1 MGGRTADAGCRN
13 AVDTSLCHGLG
24 HVEGFRPATLHQA
37 YLALRA
43 WGLPVSEHTT
53 LATDLAGVRERID
66 YWGEHR
72 HEVDHEIDGV
82 VVKVDEVALQR
93 RLGSTSRAPRWAIA
107 YKYPP
112 EEAQTKLLDIRVNVG
127 RTGRI
132 TPFAFMTPVKVA
144 GSTVGQATLHNASE
158 IKRKGVLIGDTVVIR
173 KAGDVIP
180 EVLGPVV
187 ELRDGSEREF
197 IMPTTCPECGSP
209 LAPEKEGDADI
220 RCPNARGCPGQLRER
235 VFHVASRNGLDIEVL
250 GYEAGVALLQAKVI
264 ADEGELFA
272 LTERDLLRTDLFRTK
287 AGELSANGKRLLVNL
302 DKAKAAPLWRV
313 LLSLLAEASSSR
325 AGLGYEVI
333 VSRLDDEANIAP
345 WLRAA
350 HRYGAKVKWAEVD
363 IETGEL
369 PTWQWESLISKS
381 TRLVA
386 VNSAS
391 GTLGGVTDLRAMT
404 KLVHDVGALVVVD
417 HSAAAPY
424 RLLDI
429 RETDADVVTVN
440 AHAWGGPPIG
450 AMVFRDPS
458 VMNSFGSV
466 STNPYATGPARL
478 EIGVHQFG
486 LLAGVV
492 ASIEYL
498 AALDESAR
506 GSRRER
512 LAVSMQSADAYLN
525 RVFDYLMVS
534 LRSLPLVMLIGR
546 PEAQIPVVSFA
557 VHKVPADR
565 VVQRLADNG
574 ILAIANTG
582 SRVLDVLGV
591 NDVGGGVVNE
601 EVAPWLDL
609 VRKLGVLAG
618 VLSDELPVSLSV
630 QVRGELAAEEVEVLR
645 LSALRG
651 LFSAVI
657 EDAVTFVNAPAL
669 AAERGVTAEICK
681 ASESPNHRSVVDVR
695 AVGADGS
702 VVTVSGTLYGPQL
715 SQKIVQINGRHFD
728 LRAQGINLIIHYVDR
743 PGALGKIGTLL
754 GTAGVNIQAAQL
766 SEDAEGPGATIL
778 LRLDQDVPDDVRT
791 AIAAAVDAYKLEV
804 VDLS

>member
-1 MGGRTADAGCRN
+1 MAYDVARVRGLHPSLGDGWVHFDAPAGMLIPDSVATTVSTA
-13 AVDTSLCHGLG
+13 
-24 HVEGFRPATLHQA
+24 FRRSGA
-37 YLALRA
+37 
-43 WGLPVSEHTT
+43 
-53 LATDLAGVRERID
+53 
-66 YWGEHR
+66 
-72 HEVDHEIDGV
+72 
-82 VVKVDEVALQR
+82 
-93 RLGSTSRAPRWAIA
+93 
-107 YKYPP
+107 
-112 EEAQTKLLDIRVNVG
+112 
-127 RTGRI
+127 
-132 TPFAFMTPVKVA
+132 
-144 GSTVGQATLHNASE
+144 STVGAHPSARRSAAVLDAPAEAVADLVNADPG
-158 IKRKGVLIGDTVVIR
+158 GV
-173 KAGDVIP
+173 
-180 EVLGPVV
+180 VLG
-187 ELRDGSEREF
+187 
-197 IMPTTCPECGSP
+197 
-209 LAPEKEGDADI
+209 AD
-220 RCPNARGCPGQLRER
+220 RA
-235 VFHVASRNGLDIEVL
+235 
-250 GYEAGVALLQAKVI
+250 
-264 ADEGELFA
+264 
-272 LTERDLLRTDLFRTK
+272 
-287 AGELSANGKRLLVNL
+287 
-302 DKAKAAPLWRV
+302 V

-591 NDVGGGVVNE
+591 NDVGGAVTVGLAHYSTMA
-601 EVAPWLDL
+601 EVDQL
-609 VRKLGVLAG
+609 VR
-618 VLSDELPVSLSV
+618 
-630 QVRGELAAEEVEVLR
+630 
-645 LSALRG
+645 
-651 LFSAVI
+651 
-657 EDAVTFVNAPAL
+657 AL
-669 AAERGVTAEICK
+669 A
-681 ASESPNHRSVVDVR
+681 S
-695 AVGADGS
+695 
-702 VVTVSGTLYGPQL
+702 
-715 SQKIVQINGRHFD
+715 
-728 LRAQGINLIIHYVDR
+728 
-743 PGALGKIGTLL
+743 LG
-754 GTAGVNIQAAQL
+754 
-766 SEDAEGPGATIL
+766 
-778 LRLDQDVPDDVRT
+778 
-791 AIAAAVDAYKLEV
+791 
-804 VDLS
+804 

>member
-1 MGGRTADAGCRN
+1 MAYDVARVRGLHPSLGDGWVHFDAPAGMLIPDSVATTVSTAFRRSGASTVGAHPSARRSAAVLDAAREAVADLVNADAG
-13 AVDTSLCHGLG
+13 
-24 HVEGFRPATLHQA
+24 
-37 YLALRA
+37 
-43 WGLPVSEHTT
+43 
-53 LATDLAGVRERID
+53 
-66 YWGEHR
+66 
-72 HEVDHEIDGV
+72 GV
-82 VVKVDEVALQR
+82 V
-93 RLGSTSRAPRWAIA
+93 LGADRA
-107 YKYPP
+107 
-112 EEAQTKLLDIRVNVG
+112 
-127 RTGRI
+127 
-132 TPFAFMTPVKVA
+132 
-144 GSTVGQATLHNASE
+144 
-158 IKRKGVLIGDTVVIR
+158 
-173 KAGDVIP
+173 
-180 EVLGPVV
+180 
-187 ELRDGSEREF
+187 
-197 IMPTTCPECGSP
+197 
-209 LAPEKEGDADI
+209 
-220 RCPNARGCPGQLRER
+220 
-235 VFHVASRNGLDIEVL
+235 
-250 GYEAGVALLQAKVI
+250 
-264 ADEGELFA
+264 
-272 LTERDLLRTDLFRTK
+272 
-287 AGELSANGKRLLVNL
+287 
-302 DKAKAAPLWRV
+302 V

-591 NDVGGGVVNE
+591 NDVGGAVTVGLAHYSTMA
-601 EVAPWLDL
+601 EVDQL
-609 VRKLGVLAG
+609 VR
-618 VLSDELPVSLSV
+618 
-630 QVRGELAAEEVEVLR
+630 
-645 LSALRG
+645 
-651 LFSAVI
+651 
-657 EDAVTFVNAPAL
+657 AL
-669 AAERGVTAEICK
+669 A
-681 ASESPNHRSVVDVR
+681 S
-695 AVGADGS
+695 
-702 VVTVSGTLYGPQL
+702 
-715 SQKIVQINGRHFD
+715 
-728 LRAQGINLIIHYVDR
+728 
-743 PGALGKIGTLL
+743 LG
-754 GTAGVNIQAAQL
+754 
-766 SEDAEGPGATIL
+766 
-778 LRLDQDVPDDVRT
+778 
-791 AIAAAVDAYKLEV
+791 
-804 VDLS
+804 

>member
-1 MGGRTADAGCRN
+1 MAYDVARVRGLHPSLGDGWVHFDAPAGMLIPDSVATTVSTA
-13 AVDTSLCHGLG
+13 
-24 HVEGFRPATLHQA
+24 FRRSGA
-37 YLALRA
+37 
-43 WGLPVSEHTT
+43 
-53 LATDLAGVRERID
+53 
-66 YWGEHR
+66 
-72 HEVDHEIDGV
+72 
-82 VVKVDEVALQR
+82 
-93 RLGSTSRAPRWAIA
+93 
-107 YKYPP
+107 
-112 EEAQTKLLDIRVNVG
+112 
-127 RTGRI
+127 
-132 TPFAFMTPVKVA
+132 
-144 GSTVGQATLHNASE
+144 STVGAHPSARRSAAVLDAAREAVADLVNADPG
-158 IKRKGVLIGDTVVIR
+158 GV
-173 KAGDVIP
+173 
-180 EVLGPVV
+180 VLG
-187 ELRDGSEREF
+187 
-197 IMPTTCPECGSP
+197 
-209 LAPEKEGDADI
+209 AD
-220 RCPNARGCPGQLRER
+220 RA
-235 VFHVASRNGLDIEVL
+235 
-250 GYEAGVALLQAKVI
+250 
-264 ADEGELFA
+264 
-272 LTERDLLRTDLFRTK
+272 
-287 AGELSANGKRLLVNL
+287 
-302 DKAKAAPLWRV
+302 V

-458 VMNSFGSV
+458 VTNSFGSV

-591 NDVGGGVVNE
+591 NDVGGAVTVGLAHYSTMA
-601 EVAPWLDL
+601 EVDQL
-609 VRKLGVLAG
+609 VR
-618 VLSDELPVSLSV
+618 
-630 QVRGELAAEEVEVLR
+630 
-645 LSALRG
+645 
-651 LFSAVI
+651 
-657 EDAVTFVNAPAL
+657 AL
-669 AAERGVTAEICK
+669 A
-681 ASESPNHRSVVDVR
+681 S
-695 AVGADGS
+695 
-702 VVTVSGTLYGPQL
+702 
-715 SQKIVQINGRHFD
+715 
-728 LRAQGINLIIHYVDR
+728 
-743 PGALGKIGTLL
+743 LG
-754 GTAGVNIQAAQL
+754 
-766 SEDAEGPGATIL
+766 
-778 LRLDQDVPDDVRT
+778 
-791 AIAAAVDAYKLEV
+791 
-804 VDLS
+804 